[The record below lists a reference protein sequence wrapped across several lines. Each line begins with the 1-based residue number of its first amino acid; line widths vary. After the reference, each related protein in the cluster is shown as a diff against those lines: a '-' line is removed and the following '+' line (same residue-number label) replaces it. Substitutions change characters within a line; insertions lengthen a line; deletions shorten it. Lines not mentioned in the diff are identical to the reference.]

1 MDDGD
6 GRNCFEINRLPQV
19 VFLSI
24 LSYLDVKNLGRA
36 SCVSKHW
43 YNSTLDPSLWRR
55 LKLQKRQL
63 VNSEVLV
70 RITNYG
76 SSTATVLD
84 LTECRNIT
92 EEGLLMALQQCQY
105 LVELYVVRCPAVT
118 DKCLAEMGQNCRNIK
133 VLDISLCPG
142 VTDNGVKEVSFS
154 VLHVRKGRYKIR
166 TGSTRIADLN
176 RIVPF
181 QERGIQ
187 QLLLFLFK
195 STI

>member
-1 MDDGD
+1 MDNGD
-6 GRNCFEINRLPQV
+6 RRNCFQIDRLPQV

-43 YNSTLDPSLWRR
+43 YNSTLDPCLWRR
-55 LKLQKRQL
+55 LKLQKRKM
-63 VNSEVLV
+63 VDSEVLV

-84 LTECRNIT
+84 LSECQNIT
-92 EEGLLMALQQCQY
+92 EEGLLKALQQCPY

-118 DKCLAEMGQNCRNIK
+118 DKCLAEMGQSCQNIK

-142 VTDNGVKEVSFS
+142 VTDIGVEEVSS
-154 VLHVRKGRYKIR
+154 VYLILRKLWR
-166 TGSTRIADLN
+166 T
-176 RIVPF
+176 
-181 QERGIQ
+181 
-187 QLLLFLFK
+187 LFCVFL
-195 STI
+195 SSWRSLTAEYPAT

>member
-1 MDDGD
+1 MDNGD
-6 GRNCFEINRLPQV
+6 RRNCFQIDRLPQV

-43 YNSTLDPSLWRR
+43 YNSTLDPCLWRR
-55 LKLQKRQL
+55 LKLQKRKL
-63 VNSEVLV
+63 VDSEVLV

-84 LTECRNIT
+84 LSECQNIT
-92 EEGLLMALQQCQY
+92 EEGLLKALQQCPY

-118 DKCLAEMGQNCRNIK
+118 DKCLAEMGQSCQNIK

-142 VTDNGVKEVSFS
+142 VTDIGVEEVSS
-154 VLHVRKGRYKIR
+154 VYLIVRKLW
-166 TGSTRIADLN
+166 RI
-176 RIVPF
+176 
-181 QERGIQ
+181 
-187 QLLLFLFK
+187 LFCVFL
-195 STI
+195 SSWRSLTAEYPAT